1 MKKHLVIY
9 TLLFLLA
16 ACDSQPASTDPENGL
31 DQETVISP
39 LPDEAKVHVV
49 YFHGKQRCPAC
60 LAIQSVAS
68 EIVTESFGDN
78 PDVMFVEIDFSK
90 RENYDLAEKYEIAW
104 SSLIIIAGDRH
115 VDLTEDAFA
124 NAVRNP
130 EKLKELIIEHTSKY
144 L

>member
-1 MKKHLVIY
+1 M
-9 TLLFLLA
+9 FA
-16 ACDSQPASTDPENGL
+16 ACNNQPASTDAENGAE
-31 DQETVISP
+31 QEVVASP
-39 LPDEAKVHVV
+39 LPEEAKVHVV

-60 LAIQSVAS
+60 LAIQGVAS

-90 RENYDLAEKYEIAW
+90 RENYNLAEKYEIAW
-104 SSLIIIAGDRH
+104 SSLIIIAGDQH
-115 VDLTEDAFA
+115 TDLTEDAFA

-130 EKLKELIIEHTSKY
+130 ETLKELIIKHTNKY